1 MKITDK
7 INFKQPKYILPAIIY
22 LPILATAYFVFDMF
36 NTELADVTP
45 TNLETTE
52 YLNDKMPTAQIKD
65 ELGGKYENMLKSY
78 GKIED

>member
-52 YLNDKMPTAQIKD
+52 YLNDKMPTAQTI
-65 ELGGKYENMLKSY
+65 
-78 GKIED
+78 